1 MNGQQFGDR
10 RAPSNEREL
19 GELSARI
26 TALED
31 DVREARADIKQL
43 LEFTQQA
50 RGSWKTLMS
59 VAGASAAVGALV
71 SKILPFIPFK

>member
-1 MNGQQFGDR
+1 MPDHPYDR
-10 RAPSNEREL
+10 RAPNNDREI

-31 DVREARADIKQL
+31 DVKEARADIKRL

-50 RGSWKTLMS
+50 RGSWKTLMA
-59 VAGASAAVGALV
+59 VAGASASVGAVV
-71 SKILPFIPFK
+71 SKVLPFIPFK

>member
-1 MNGQQFGDR
+1 MSEHAYDR
-10 RAPSNEREL
+10 RAPNNEREL

-31 DVREARADIKQL
+31 DVKEARADIRQL

-50 RGSWKTLMS
+50 RGSWKM
-59 VAGASAAVGALV
+59 VMGIAGASAAIGAAFA
-71 SKILPFIPFK
+71 KIIAVWPVR